1 MSGDYKR
8 LHRSQ
13 DERMVA
19 GVCGGIADYL
29 NIDPTIVRLIF
40 VALGF
45 TSIGTWLLIYLVL
58 AIIMP
63 EEPGTRV
70 ETVAIKPATT
80 GTVKV
85 EEA

>member
-1 MSGDYKR
+1 MSGDYR
-8 LHRSQ
+8 WLYRSQ
-13 DERMVA
+13 DERMLA
-19 GVCGGIADYL
+19 GVCGGIADYFK
-29 NIDPTIVRLIF
+29 IDPTIVRLIF

-45 TSIGTWLLIYLVL
+45 TSIGTWLLIYLVM

-70 ETVAIKPATT
+70 DTVAIKTATT
-80 GTVKV
+80 GTIKV

>member
-1 MSGDYKR
+1 MSGDYKW
-8 LHRSQ
+8 LYRSL
-13 DERMVA
+13 DERMLA

-45 TSIGTWLLIYLVL
+45 TSIGTWLLIYLVM

-70 ETVAIKPATT
+70 DTVAIKTATT
-80 GTVKV
+80 GTAEV
-85 EEA
+85 E

>member
-8 LHRSQ
+8 LYRSQ
-13 DERMVA
+13 DERMLA

-45 TSIGTWLLIYLVL
+45 TSIGTWLLIYLVMT
-58 AIIMP
+58 IIMP
-63 EEPGTRV
+63 EEPGISV
-70 ETVAIKPATT
+70 DTVAINPKTT
-80 GTVKV
+80 GTA
-85 EEA
+85 EIEGA